1 METKPQERSRKPRAD
16 AQRNRERVLEAAK
29 AVFSVG
35 GAEASLEAVARQA
48 GVGIGT
54 LYRHFPTREDLFEA
68 VYRREVEQLSELAEA
83 LKSEPSPVQAL
94 RRWLRSTVQFVATK
108 KGMMA
113 ALAIVM
119 NANSELAAYS
129 HGHLTRSIGAL
140 LARAVEAGEIRS
152 DISADDVLR
161 ALIGMCYM
169 HDQTGW
175 QQSVLRLLDVF
186 VDGLRVGKAQV

>member
-1 METKPQERSRKPRAD
+1 MPKQLK
-16 AQRNRERVLEAAK
+16 
-29 AVFSVG
+29 
-35 GAEASLEAVARQA
+35 AEAS
-48 GVGIGT
+48 
-54 LYRHFPTREDLFEA
+54 PTE
-68 VYRREVEQLSELAEA
+68 
-83 LKSEPSPVQAL
+83 AL

-129 HGHLTRSIGAL
+129 YGHLTAAIGAL
-140 LARAVEAGEIRS
+140 LKRAVDAGEVRA
-152 DISADDVLR
+152 DVNADDLLR

-169 HDQTGW
+169 HDQPGW

-186 VDGLRVGKAQV
+186 VDGLRVTG

>member
-1 METKPQERSRKPRAD
+1 M
-16 AQRNRERVLEAAK
+16 
-29 AVFSVG
+29 
-35 GAEASLEAVARQA
+35 
-48 GVGIGT
+48 
-54 LYRHFPTREDLFEA
+54 
-68 VYRREVEQLSELAEA
+68 
-83 LKSEPSPVQAL
+83 
-94 RRWLRSTVQFVATK
+94 QFVATK